1 MLQTKISELKI
12 QRKYNRIIKTN
23 FKTSIF
29 NWWFFY
35 NQMLE
40 IYKFRDN
47 FLKAVARIKIQNKI
61 TKILDKN

>member
-23 FKTSIF
+23 FKTINF

-47 FLKAVARIKIQNKI
+47 FLKAVARRENQNKI
-61 TKILDKN
+61 TWILY